1 MPVYDAG
8 MIDCNGRVAAITG
21 ASAGIGAACA
31 RAFAAAGMGVA
42 LLARRRDR
50 LDALVA
56 EIEDRGGR
64 ALAVEGDV
72 TVDADVR
79 AFVTRTLATFGRL
92 DVMVANAGIGFHG
105 SLDETTPD
113 VFTRLMDV
121 NVNGTYYAAR
131 AAVPHFEAQRGGHL
145 VIVSSIAGKRG
156 TPTAAA
162 YSATKF
168 AQVGFA
174 EALRS
179 ELVGT
184 GVHVTTVL
192 PVRTVTEFHDAI
204 ARDYGFRVE
213 GKGPTQ
219 SAEHVA
225 RCVLAA
231 VRRPRPEV
239 YPYRRAQL
247 LAIATVIAPGLID
260 RFIGRFA
267 RQRRPA

>member
-1 MPVYDAG
+1 MPG
-8 MIDCNGRVAAITG
+8 MIDCAGRVAAITG

-31 RAFAAAGMGVA
+31 RAFASAGMGVA

-50 LDALVA
+50 LEALVA
-56 EIEDRGGR
+56 DITERGGR

-79 AFVTRTLATFGRL
+79 AFVTRTLAAFGRL

-105 SLDETTPD
+105 TLDDTTPD
-113 VFTRLMDV
+113 VFLRLMDV

-131 AAVPHFEAQRGGHL
+131 AALPHFEAQRQGHL

-174 EALRS
+174 EALRAD
-179 ELVGT
+179 LVGS
-184 GVHVTTVL
+184 GVAVTTVL

-204 ARDYGFRVE
+204 ARDFGFRVD
-213 GKGPTQ
+213 GRGPTQ

-231 VRRPRPEV
+231 VKRPRPEV
-239 YPYRRAQL
+239 YPYRASKL
-247 LAIATVIAPGLID
+247 LALATVAAPGLID
-260 RFIGRFA
+260 RFIRCFA
-267 RQRRPA
+267 RHRRPA

>member
-1 MPVYDAG
+1 MPG
-8 MIDCNGRVAAITG
+8 MIDCHGRVAAITG

-56 EIEDRGGR
+56 EIEGRGGR

-72 TVDADVR
+72 TADADVR
-79 AFVTRTLATFGRL
+79 AFVTRTLAAYGRL

-105 SLDETTPD
+105 TLDETTPD
-113 VFTRLMDV
+113 VFRRLMDV
-121 NVNGTYYAAR
+121 NVNGTYYAVR
-131 AAVPHFEAQRGGHL
+131 ASLPHFEAQRSGH
-145 VIVSSIAGKRG
+145 VIVVSSIAGRRG
-156 TPTAAA
+156 TPSAAA

-174 EALRS
+174 EALRA

-184 GVHVTTVL
+184 GVHVTTVF

-204 ARDYGFRVE
+204 ARDFGFRVD
-213 GKGPTQ
+213 GTGPTQ
-219 SAEHVA
+219 SAEVVA
-225 RCVLAA
+225 RAILEA
-231 VRRPRPEV
+231 VERPRPEV
-239 YPYRRAQL
+239 YPYRLSKL
-247 LAIATVIAPGLID
+247 LSIATVVAPGLVD
-260 RFIGRFA
+260 RFIRRFA
-267 RQRRPA
+267 RHRRPL